1 MRRLLCL
8 SLLVI
13 VLTSCG
19 ADFAVHAEQAPS
31 APTTNF
37 EPQDVSNRTVVHIQ
51 GESCGAL
58 IHGGGV
64 VIAPDLIVTN
74 AHVIAGMKLV
84 EVRFPDGELIPV
96 EVIGFDANRDLGLL
110 RIEQAG
116 LVPAPLIRGETAG
129 TGTLVAVDA
138 EGDRSQRPF
147 EVVRRIRATGDD
159 IYRASG
165 ASRRALELRMHVN
178 PGESGSGIFDDYAN
192 LLGVVFAGSRR
203 DDGRSYAVTS
213 AEIQDFVNESAL
225 NPSPVG
231 PCLQTP
237 PPEPDE

>member
-1 MRRLLCL
+1 MHRLL
-8 SLLVI
+8 SLTLLLL

-19 ADFAVHAEQAPS
+19 VDVVVYAEQAAPV
-31 APTTNF
+31 PTTNV
-37 EPQDVSNRTVVHIQ
+37 EPQDVSDRTVVHVQ

-58 IHGGGV
+58 VNGGGV

-84 EVRFPDGELIPV
+84 EVRFPGGELVPV
-96 EVIGFDANRDLGLL
+96 EVVGFDANRDLGLL
-110 RIEQAG
+110 RIEQPG
-116 LVPAPLIRGETAG
+116 LEPAPLIRGETAG

-138 EGDRSQRPF
+138 EGGRSERPF
-147 EVVRRIRATGDD
+147 EVVRRIRATGDN

-203 DDGRSYAVTS
+203 EDGRSYAVTS
-213 AEIQDFVNESAL
+213 GEIQDFVDESAL
-225 NPSPVG
+225 NPTPVG